1 MKNPTLSNLK
11 KCKQRRIL
19 VLSAGTVVGG
29 IQCLYLAA
37 GSDTGEII
45 THTFLP
51 YPQKCAT
58 LLDQFA
64 PNTPLAIKPADLAW
78 LDYKMTLFFVECA
91 TTTLSQLPTLQ
102 RTPHLLVLNKP
113 SLWRGE
119 TGEELQQTTWDYSLG
134 DAQYLSNM
142 TKTPVITDFIRHNV
156 LAGGQGVLPL
166 NPGNQRIINRCGGT
180 VALINIGLVARMT
193 IINTVTSE
201 VLVDSD
207 TGPGTCCINTIFKK
221 VRSTESVEG
230 FDRDGS
236 QAASGSVDGE
246 ILKTLSETAW
256 FLKPAP
262 KQASPDYY
270 SDLLENPAF
279 VALPPNDQLATIT
292 ALSARSIYDFYRR
305 EFKGSPAPHTIYLSG
320 GGSNNQTLVKYL
332 TTFFDTLPLVSI
344 EELGVPLDMR
354 IPFAL
359 GLTVNALVS
368 GCTVPWESGHNPRMG
383 PTGRWVFPES

>member
-1 MKNPTLSNLK
+1 MKNPILSNLK

-19 VLSAGTVVGG
+19 VLSAGSVQGG
-29 IQCLYLAA
+29 IQCLYFSS
-37 GSDTGEII
+37 GSDAWEII

-78 LDYKMTLFFVECA
+78 LDYKMTIFFVECA
-91 TTTLSQLPTLQ
+91 TTTLSQLPTLH
-102 RTPHLLVLNKP
+102 RTPHLLALNKP

-134 DAQYLSNM
+134 DALYLANM

-193 IINTVTSE
+193 IVNTVTSE
-201 VLVDSD
+201 VLIDSD
-207 TGPGTCCINTIFKK
+207 TGPGTCCINAVFRKIHG
-221 VRSTESVEG
+221 SESVEG

-236 QAASGSVDGE
+236 QAASGNVDGE

-256 FLKPAP
+256 FLKPSP
-262 KQASPDYY
+262 KQASPHYY
-270 SDLLENPAF
+270 SNLLENPAF
-279 VALPPNDQLATIT
+279 TALPPNDQLATIT
-292 ALSARSIYDFYRR
+292 ALTARSIYDFYRR
-305 EFKGSPAPHTIYLSG
+305 EFKGSPKPHTIYLSG
-320 GGSNNQTLVKYL
+320 GGSNNQTLAKYL

-344 EELGVPLDMR
+344 EELGIPLDMR
-354 IPFAL
+354 TPFAL
-359 GLTVNALVS
+359 GLTVNALVN
-368 GCTVPWESGHNPRMG
+368 GGAVPWESGTNPVMG
-383 PTGRWVFPES
+383 PIGRWVFPEN